1 VSNAASEARKRA
13 ADKRTNLGGGGLR
26 IYKPGQGFYTRVG
39 TAIGV
44 GILAV
49 AGAYYLSGEL
59 DYVIDPA
66 SSHALPV
73 KYSIVVAF
81 LLVMGVVTYWVA
93 GANRTTN
100 DFFIATEGEMKKV
113 SWSTWPEVVRSTKV
127 VILAV
132 LMLGIFLFVVD
143 LAFMAFFSWIN
154 VLEGWSAFE
163 RLFGAGS

>member
-1 VSNAASEARKRA
+1 MSNAASEARKRA

-39 TAIGV
+39 TAIGI

-49 AGAYYLSGEL
+49 AGAYYLSSEL

-66 SSHALPV
+66 ASHALPV

-81 LLVMGVVTYWVA
+81 LLVMGGVTYWVA
-93 GANRTTN
+93 GANRRTN

-113 SWSTWPEVVRSTKV
+113 SWSTWPEVIRSTKV
-127 VILAV
+127 VILSV
-132 LMLGIFLFVVD
+132 LMLGVFLFVVD
-143 LAFMAFFSWIN
+143 LAFMALFSWIN
-154 VLEGWSAFE
+154 VLEGWAAFE